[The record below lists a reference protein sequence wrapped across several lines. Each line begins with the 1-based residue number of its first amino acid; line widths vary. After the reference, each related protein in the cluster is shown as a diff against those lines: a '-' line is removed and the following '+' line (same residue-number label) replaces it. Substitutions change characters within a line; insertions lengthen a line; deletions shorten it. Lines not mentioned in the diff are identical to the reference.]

1 MQQCCHSSKKAA
13 PCIAYIQWHHCHWM
27 TLLRKAGLIAMR
39 STSAKPGFA
48 RLRMVRLLTPLVMGA
63 FHALVVVSHDAA
75 STAETLAHLY
85 VVMPEKN
92 VSIEV
97 DALQVTSM
105 NEARASFPPVQTG
118 EPEMNSLLQVLV
130 DDTQVDV
137 LPKETLA
144 LKAADITK
152 YMLRFCKPAFFNNEL
167 CLLLSTQ

>member
-1 MQQCCHSSKKAA
+1 
-13 PCIAYIQWHHCHWM
+13 
-27 TLLRKAGLIAMR
+27 
-39 STSAKPGFA
+39 
-48 RLRMVRLLTPLVMGA
+48 MGA
-63 FHALVVVSHDAA
+63 FHALVVVSHVAA

-85 VVMPEKN
+85 VVMPGKN

-118 EPEMNSLLQVLV
+118 VPEMNFLLQVLV

-144 LKAADITK
+144 LKADITERI
-152 YMLRFCKPAFFNNEL
+152 LRFCKPAFSDDEL

>member
-1 MQQCCHSSKKAA
+1 
-13 PCIAYIQWHHCHWM
+13 
-27 TLLRKAGLIAMR
+27 
-39 STSAKPGFA
+39 
-48 RLRMVRLLTPLVMGA
+48 MGA
-63 FHALVVVSHDAA
+63 FHALVVVSHVAA

-85 VVMPEKN
+85 VVMPGKN

-118 EPEMNSLLQVLV
+118 VPEMNFLLQVLV
-130 DDTQVDV
+130 DTQVDV

-144 LKAADITK
+144 LKAADITERI
-152 YMLRFCKPAFFNNEL
+152 LRFCKPAFSDDEL

>member
-1 MQQCCHSSKKAA
+1 
-13 PCIAYIQWHHCHWM
+13 
-27 TLLRKAGLIAMR
+27 
-39 STSAKPGFA
+39 
-48 RLRMVRLLTPLVMGA
+48 MGA

-85 VVMPEKN
+85 VVMPGKN

-144 LKAADITK
+144 LKAADITERI
-152 YMLRFCKPAFFNNEL
+152 LRFCKPAFSDDEL